1 MKIRLDKYLS
11 EHGIGTRSEVK
22 KFISQG
28 KVKVDNQV
36 VKLSD
41 IKIDTSL
48 QKVFFEG
55 ENVVYEK
62 YEYYVLNK
70 PAGVISATKDNFHKT
85 VIDILNVKRKGLA
98 PVGRLDIDTEGLI
111 LITNDGELAHNLI
124 SPKKHVKKVYE
135 ALILGSLPSDLAKQ
149 FENGFDIGE
158 DEITMPAKLEIMPN
172 ITNLNISKTLLDE
185 IKKRAENEV
194 KDLTFVKVTIYEG
207 KYHQVKRMFLKFNTE
222 VVFLRRVAMGG
233 LRLEDLDIKI
243 GEYKKLTSKEI
254 YAKRD

>member
-11 EHGIGTRSEVK
+11 ELGIGTRSEVK

-172 ITNLNISKTLLDE
+172 ITNLYISKTLLDE
-185 IKKRAENEV
+185 IKKRAGNEV

-233 LRLEDLDIKI
+233 LMLEDLDIKI

>member
-11 EHGIGTRSEVK
+11 ELGIGTRSEVK

-111 LITNDGELAHNLI
+111 LITIDGELAYTLI

>member
-11 EHGIGTRSEVK
+11 ELGIGTRSEVK

-135 ALILGSLPSDLAKQ
+135 ALILGSLTSDLAKQ

-172 ITNLNISKTLLDE
+172 KTNLNISKTLLDE

>member
-11 EHGIGTRSEVK
+11 ELGIGTRSEVK

-233 LRLEDLDIKI
+233 LMLEDLDIKI

>member
-11 EHGIGTRSEVK
+11 ELGIGTRSEVK
-22 KFISQG
+22 KFILQG

-172 ITNLNISKTLLDE
+172 TTNLNISKTLLDE

>member
-11 EHGIGTRSEVK
+11 ELGIGTRSEVK

-158 DEITMPAKLEIMPN
+158 DELTMPAKLEIMPN
-172 ITNLNISKTLLDE
+172 IADLNISKTLLDE

>member
-11 EHGIGTRSEVK
+11 ELGIGTRSEVK

-85 VIDILNVKRKGLA
+85 VIDILNVKRRGLA

-185 IKKRAENEV
+185 IKKRAGNEV

>member
-11 EHGIGTRSEVK
+11 ELGIGTRSEVK

-158 DEITMPAKLEIMPN
+158 DELTMPAKLEIMPN
-172 ITNLNISKTLLDE
+172 IADLNISKTLLDE

-194 KDLTFVKVTIYEG
+194 KDLTFVNVTIYEG

>member
-11 EHGIGTRSEVK
+11 ELGIGTRSEVK

-172 ITNLNISKTLLDE
+172 ITNLNISKILLDE
-185 IKKRAENEV
+185 IKKRAGNEV

-233 LRLEDLDIKI
+233 LMLEDLDIKI

>member
-11 EHGIGTRSEVK
+11 ELGIGTRSEVK

-111 LITNDGELAHNLI
+111 LITNDGELAHSLI

-158 DEITMPAKLEIMPN
+158 DELTMPAKLEIMPN
-172 ITNLNISKTLLDE
+172 IADLNISKTLLDE

-194 KDLTFVKVTIYEG
+194 KDLTFVNVTIYEG

>member
-11 EHGIGTRSEVK
+11 ELGIGTRSEVK

>member
-11 EHGIGTRSEVK
+11 ELGIGTRSEVK

-185 IKKRAENEV
+185 IKKRAGNEV
-194 KDLTFVKVTIYEG
+194 KDLTFVNVTIYEG

>member
-11 EHGIGTRSEVK
+11 ELGIGTRSEVK

-185 IKKRAENEV
+185 IKKRAGNEV

-233 LRLEDLDIKI
+233 LMLEDLDIKI

>member
-1 MKIRLDKYLS
+1 MKIRLDKYVS
-11 EHGIGTRSEVK
+11 ELGMGTRSEVK

>member
-11 EHGIGTRSEVK
+11 ELGIGTRSEVK
-22 KFISQG
+22 KFILQG

-36 VKLSD
+36 VKLLD

-172 ITNLNISKTLLDE
+172 TTNLNISKTLLDE

>member
-11 EHGIGTRSEVK
+11 ELGIGTRSEVK

-185 IKKRAENEV
+185 IKKRAGNEV

>member
-11 EHGIGTRSEVK
+11 ELGIGTRSEVK
-22 KFISQG
+22 KFILQG

-158 DEITMPAKLEIMPN
+158 DELTMPAKLEIMPN
-172 ITNLNISKTLLDE
+172 IADLNISKTLLDE

>member
-11 EHGIGTRSEVK
+11 ELGIGTRSEVK

-194 KDLTFVKVTIYEG
+194 KDLTFVNVTIYEG

-233 LRLEDLDIKI
+233 LMLEDLDIKI